1 MSCVSHCHLAAILPI
16 SGRIVSH
23 YRWHPLYG
31 KARVASRL
39 NGAQRHVELA
49 PGVVTVL
56 PVWKLDA
63 AYYADLKVGAPQVSL
78 ATLYTNPRR
87 G

>member
-16 SGRIVSH
+16 SGRIVIH

-39 NGAQRHVELA
+39 NGAQRASSCTSSWLRA
-49 PGVVTVL
+49 
-56 PVWKLDA
+56 
-63 AYYADLKVGAPQVSL
+63 S
-78 ATLYTNPRR
+78 
-87 G
+87 

>member
-1 MSCVSHCHLAAILPI
+1 V
-16 SGRIVSH
+16 
-23 YRWHPLYG
+23 
-31 KARVASRL
+31 
-39 NGAQRHVELA
+39 HVELA

-78 ATLYTNPRR
+78 ARLYTNPRGR
-87 G
+87 LTLGDSQSATA

>member
-1 MSCVSHCHLAAILPI
+1 LPSRGHSAHIGQDRQPLSLASVVRKSAR
-16 SGRIVSH
+16 RIQAERRATGEFV
-23 YRWHPLYG
+23 
-31 KARVASRL
+31 
-39 NGAQRHVELA
+39 HVELA